1 MCILLTGNLLTIK
14 NTKPQ
19 DIISTCPYFKI
30 GKKSEK
36 STDKVKKLSYIFIFT
51 LLCGT
56 SKGFMKAFKAL
67 RVNKGCKKIK
77 T

>member
-1 MCILLTGNLLTIK
+1 MCILFTGNLLTIK

-36 STDKVKKLSYIFIFT
+36 KHGQSE
-51 LLCGT
+51 
-56 SKGFMKAFKAL
+56 
-67 RVNKGCKKIK
+67 KIK
-77 T
+77 LYFYFHTSLWYLKRFYEGL